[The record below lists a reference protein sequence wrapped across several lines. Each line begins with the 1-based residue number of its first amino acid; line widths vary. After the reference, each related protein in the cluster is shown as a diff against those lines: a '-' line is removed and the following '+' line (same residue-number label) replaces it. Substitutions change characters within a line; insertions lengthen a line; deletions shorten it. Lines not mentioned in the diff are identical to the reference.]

1 MSCAKW
7 IKAPAAVLQGRIHIY
22 SGPFMFMSLQKLSWL
37 SGAKHAPYLCIL
49 MLDCECSFLQF
60 SVQLPPSVPNIG
72 SSIRYTGDLLRDRAP
87 SKDRHELK
95 KNIHTLQTSWRLLS
109 LQLNSPKQGLFFSD
123 WRSCGC
129 VGHALV
135 WFRQRIL
142 SKILDG
148 NNDFLS
154 ELMNGNPILS
164 AGMWGLSKYN
174 RKHVQK
180 KKRLVSC
187 HAWSEQISKRQYFVR
202 GNYFTAEECCTEL
215 VWISTWR
222 FIMVT
227 DTERLFRFMDDWM
240 EWMKLFFH
248 DP

>member
-1 MSCAKW
+1 MKKKKAMSCAKW

-109 LQLNSPKQGLFFSD
+109 LQLNSPKQGLFFF
-123 WRSCGC
+123 WLKKLWLCRPC
-129 VGHALV
+129 VGLIPAKNFV
-135 WFRQRIL
+135 KNTRRKQWFPVRTYERQSHSVCRDVRLKQIL
-142 SKILDG
+142 
-148 NNDFLS
+148 
-154 ELMNGNPILS
+154 
-164 AGMWGLSKYN
+164 
-174 RKHVQK
+174 
-180 KKRLVSC
+180 
-187 HAWSEQISKRQYFVR
+187 
-202 GNYFTAEECCTEL
+202 
-215 VWISTWR
+215 
-222 FIMVT
+222 
-227 DTERLFRFMDDWM
+227 
-240 EWMKLFFH
+240 
-248 DP
+248 